1 MPKKVKTRSCY
12 LIVLGMR
19 YRSVSEEW
27 QSNIITPVIN
37 WYLFE
42 NETGRNVGIGGKKW
56 IRKNG

>member
-1 MPKKVKTRSCY
+1 MPKKVKTRSYY

-27 QSNIITPVIN
+27 QSNIITPAIN

-42 NETGRNVGIGGKKW
+42 NETGRNVGLEE
-56 IRKNG
+56 KNE